1 MIGDAVLAPALGALT
16 AVDDANGKLV
26 EDAVDNTEPPAKPP
40 DAPTKKVVP
49 NGSVE
54 EEAALLPNDAVLA
67 PALGALTAVDDANGK
82 LVEDA
87 VNALLPPTEPPE
99 LNTDTEEAE
108 LICDETEG
116 GGEGKGRGVKQEK
129 RETGEINL
137 AVARELECSSVDA
150 MQSVGDFT
158 SELDCLEDITAPPS
172 DIRLLHSPKEEPWC

>member
-1 MIGDAVLAPALGALT
+1 VLVLALDVLA
-16 AVDDANGKLV
+16 AVDNANGKLV

-54 EEAALLPNDAVLA
+54 EEAALLPNDVVLVLA
-67 PALGALTAVDDANGK
+67 LDVLAAVDNANGK

-87 VNALLPPTEPPE
+87 VYALLPPNEPPE
-99 LNTDTEEAE
+99 LNKDTEEAE
-108 LICDETEG
+108 LICDATEG

-137 AVARELECSSVDA
+137 AVAGGLECSSVDA

-158 SELDCLEDITAPPS
+158 SELDCLGDITAPPS
-172 DIRLLHSPKEEPWC
+172 DIRLLHSPKEELCC